1 MINQKKRA
9 VSSNKP
15 HNPPT
20 IPPPMAFSRLV
31 FSGDVPLEEEDEAVV
46 DTAGAADDEDAC
58 VEVTCTED
66 VDLVI

>member
-1 MINQKKRA
+1 
-9 VSSNKP
+9 
-15 HNPPT
+15 
-20 IPPPMAFSRLV
+20 MAFSRLV

-66 VDLVI
+66 VDLVIWTVEVIVGMAVDSVRSFF